1 MFCDSVFAALRDP
14 IVDQLDAGT
23 RNHMPPP
30 PAKRWSA
37 RRVSNPRMLRPRP
50 PAAFSCFKSS
60 RSSDVKTIF
69 GLPSSPEELNAAL
82 VVALRTI
89 QDKEVQARK
98 EVLARARGL
107 PDRAWRRLLNAPA
120 CGSASRPRSRVSQGA
135 LWLNGFAAVSGKLV
149 DHICDPPIA
158 GTDKDDGI
166 VAILNEERMGLCLRH
181 FVRDFWRHRV

>member
-14 IVDQLDAGT
+14 IVDQLDAETGIEFHECCARAHQQLLAASKAQGLLMLKPFLVFLHRRRT
-23 RNHMPPP
+23 QCGFGSGPPHH
-30 PAKRWSA
+30 AER
-37 RRVSNPRMLRPRP
+37 
-50 PAAFSCFKSS
+50 
-60 RSSDVKTIF
+60 
-69 GLPSSPEELNAAL
+69 
-82 VVALRTI
+82 
-89 QDKEVQARK
+89 VQARK